1 MATPPY
7 STAVEVLDSDLSIKV
22 TQSNWNNTTDIE
34 DRIKDADAFIQGCL
48 GQLGYPTT
56 FTDLAATPQVVR
68 SMSKLLA
75 RAMVWRDLYHR
86 SPSSNASDTSKG
98 IFDQVDAMIK
108 KLKEGT
114 LELIDPVTGLVVDA
128 VPIDQAVHSNTLKVP
143 RALTM
148 ADPEKQHIHDDLYS
162 DRTVLGN
169 QQTLTDDD
177 ANI

>member
-7 STAVEVLDSDLSIKV
+7 STAAEVQDTDLSIKV
-22 TQSNWNNTTDIE
+22 AQSNWTNPNDID
-34 DRIKDADAFIQGCL
+34 DRITDADAVIQGCL

-56 FTDLAATPQVVR
+56 FIDLAATPQVVR
-68 SMSKLLA
+68 TMSKLLA

-86 SPSSNASDTSKG
+86 SPSTNASDTAKS
-98 IFDQVDAMIK
+98 IFDQVDAMIE
-108 KLKEGT
+108 KLKKGT
-114 LELIDPVTGLVVDA
+114 LELIDPLTNLVVAA
-128 VPIDQAVHSNTLKVP
+128 VPIDQKVHSNTLKVP

-148 ADPEKQHIHDDLYS
+148 AEPEKQHIHDDLYS
-162 DRTVLGN
+162 DRTVLGD